1 MCIPTRGRPEEL
13 ARALASIGRSTYP
26 VAQVVVS
33 DDLADSIA
41 EGICRDAPVEVDYV
55 RGPGRGVGANRNRA
69 VAEARSEI
77 VAFLDDDGVLL
88 PDFLETAVARMR
100 TGEQRYGFGRVIV
113 SGCVVTQHGE
123 LIPAHEQT
131 FLGYQAKPLAT
142 SEGLRTL
149 AMNAVIVPI
158 HVFREVQFDPQLV
171 YGYEEVDLAIRAAAA
186 GYVIVD
192 CPEAQNFHESETPL
206 RDYHD
211 RYAEASRLHVT
222 LRRDLYRA
230 VSVARTGLRGHRPSS
245 RHRRGPEAAW
255 SARRAP
261 ERGNARTRGEDVVA
275 CPAEDGAVSADVSV
289 VITTYRRPER
299 LAGCLDGVRAQTRPA
314 DEVVV
319 VVHSNDRASIGHV
332 EESAGQLARAALGAG
347 RQSGIAGG
355 AQLRSRGGAEVDCR
369 VCR

>member
-222 LRRDLYRA
+222 LRRYALTERSPLRALVFGVIAPLHVIAADLKR
-230 VSVARTGLRGHRPSS
+230 L
-245 RHRRGPEAAW
+245 GP
-255 SARRAP
+255 R
-261 ERGNARTRGEDVVA
+261 
-275 CPAEDGAVSADVSV
+275 
-289 VITTYRRPER
+289 
-299 LAGCLDGVRAQTRPA
+299 GVRQSAVTLGLAARMLW
-314 DEVVV
+314 
-319 VVHSNDRASIGHV
+319 RA
-332 EESAGQLARAALGAG
+332 R
-347 RQSGIAGG
+347 
-355 AQLRSRGGAEVDCR
+355 LRTVP
-369 VCR
+369 